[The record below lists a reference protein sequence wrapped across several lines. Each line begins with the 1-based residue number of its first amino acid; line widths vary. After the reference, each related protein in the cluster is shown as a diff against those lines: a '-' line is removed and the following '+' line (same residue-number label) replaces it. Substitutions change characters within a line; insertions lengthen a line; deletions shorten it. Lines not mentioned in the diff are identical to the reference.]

1 MELTSTA
8 HDWKRH
14 FAHLG
19 VNLMPVKGAPGNWQ
33 VSAIAYRHPPLV
45 LSLTTPFGQFVV
57 NEATL
62 QAACGL
68 MSLFG
73 RREGDG
79 PRRTGVPFAAVCGA
93 VAAGQ
98 GIMAALIAQARGS
111 LDVSQVS
118 VNAGAATLF
127 AQSHHVELTAL
138 GPVLSTLGAGKPP
151 PFLTADGHR
160 VEVETFRAERWA
172 AFWKRLGVDGHD
184 AMVSWRSHEARQWTA
199 CFRVPESLHRAAYLP
214 LKDILQAAHGEDVCV
229 SSVSSPIG
237 DGLIEPWL
245 LSPSPWTGP
254 PPTEDLDE
262 GALPPRWLP
271 LAGMQVVEATH
282 YLQGSYAGRVLACLG
297 AQVWRVE
304 PPDGDPA
311 RGVEPV
317 RAGCSVSFR
326 SLHRGK
332 EALCVDLRSPRGRR
346 RVHEVV
352 AKASVFLT
360 NWSPGKLG
368 PAHLDYTTLRRINPS
383 LVYAHATG
391 SPPDDERWP
400 HTASDWSIQSATGMG
415 YAVRCDDEP
424 PAVSQMTMLDPLGGL
439 LCAEGILT
447 GLMQRQHTGFGCYV
461 ESSLRHAAHVLMTF
475 TRPAMGPTFH
485 PLPTKS
491 GYLAVDDTRMLRRRL
506 GLGPDATRKDFA
518 RALRPADSHD
528 WEDELRRD
536 GLAATRVRTMDDII
550 ENPLDPAWL
559 RYDNGIHVAPP
570 WRIS

>member
-1 MELTSTA
+1 MELSFVA
-8 HDWKRH
+8 RDWKRH

-19 VNLMPVKGAPGNWQ
+19 VNLLPVKGSPGSWQ
-33 VSAIAYRHPPLV
+33 VNAIAYRHPPLI
-45 LSLTTPFGQFVV
+45 LSLKAPFGQFVV
-57 NEATL
+57 GEPTL

-73 RREGDG
+73 RREGEG
-79 PRRTGVPFAAVCGA
+79 PRRTGVPFASVCGA

-98 GIMAALIAQARGS
+98 GIMAALVAQARGS
-111 LDVSQVS
+111 ADVTQVE
-118 VNAGAATLF
+118 VNAGSALLF
-127 AQSHHVELTAL
+127 SQSHHVELTAL
-138 GPVLSTLGAGKPP
+138 GPIRETLGAGKPP
-151 PFLTADGHR
+151 PFLTSDGHW

-172 AFWKRLGVDGHD
+172 AFWKRLGVDGRD
-184 AMVSWRSHEARQWTA
+184 AMTSWRSHEARQWTA
-199 CFRVPESLHRAAYLP
+199 CFRVPESVHRAAHIP
-214 LKDILQAAHGEDVCV
+214 LKEIMAAAHAEDVCV
-229 SSVSSPIG
+229 SDVSNPIG
-237 DGLIEPWL
+237 DDLIEPWL

-254 PPTEDLDE
+254 PPAENLDE

-282 YLQGSYAGRVLACLG
+282 YLQGSYAGRILACLG

-326 SLHRGK
+326 ALHRGK

-352 AKASVFLT
+352 SRASVFLT

-368 PAHLDYTTLRRINPS
+368 PAHLDYTTLRRVNPS

-400 HTASDWSIQSATGMG
+400 HTASDWSIQAATGMG
-415 YAVRCDDEP
+415 RAVRCDGER

-439 LCAEGILT
+439 LCAEGIMT

-461 ESSLRHAAHVLMTF
+461 ESSLRHAAHVLMAF
-475 TRPAMGPTFH
+475 TRLQTGPAFH
-485 PLPTKS
+485 PLPTQS
-491 GYLAVDDTRMLRRRL
+491 GYLAVDDTRFLRKRL
-506 GLGPDATRKDFA
+506 GLSADAGREDFVRVLRTRTDQEWEEQ
-518 RALRPADSHD
+518 LRV
-528 WEDELRRD
+528 E
-536 GLAATRVRTMDDII
+536 GLAATRVRTMDDVI
-550 ENPLDPAWL
+550 ENPLDPSWL
-559 RYDNGIHVAPP
+559 RYDHGIHVAPP